1 MYKMYQKIIPAA
13 QNLSG
18 GILTRFL
25 GRSLPAKSHFRLVVC
40 GGFTLVELLVVVLII
55 GILAAVAYPQYR
67 MAVYKARFTQL
78 QAAAQPIMR
87 SFERYYM
94 ETGAQATS
102 LDELDIGRPQTS
114 SLQIIVVGGGNVVPI
129 DHVRF
134 QMPAKLPGLY
144 YVWYPYV
151 GGLKGSMGKHYCNVE
166 SADESKREMA
176 NKVCRAVSGREPDHC
191 GTYGCRYPMY

>member
-1 MYKMYQKIIPAA
+1 MNKIYQKIIPDGK
-13 QNLSG
+13 NLIKGKIS
-18 GILTRFL
+18 
-25 GRSLPAKSHFRLVVC
+25 
-40 GGFTLVELLVVVLII
+40 GFTLVGLLVVVLII
-55 GILAAVAYPQYR
+55 GIFAVVSYPQYR

-94 ETGAQATS
+94 ETGTQATS

-134 QMPAKLPGLY
+134 QMPGKLPGVY
-144 YVWYPYV
+144 YLWFPYTNKSV
-151 GGLKGSMGKHYCNVE
+151 EGKHYCNVE
-166 SADESKREMA
+166 SGDESKRELA
-176 NKVCRAVSGREPDHC
+176 NKICRAVSGREPDSC
-191 GTYGCRYPMY
+191 GSVGCRYPMY

>member
-1 MYKMYQKIIPAA
+1 MNKIYQKIIPAA

-18 GILTRFL
+18 GILTQFL
-25 GRSLPAKSHFRLVVC
+25 GRSLPAKSHSLRGA

-94 ETGAQATS
+94 QNGNTPTT
-102 LDELDIGRPQTS
+102 LDELDIGKPQTS
-114 SLQIIVVGGGNVVPI
+114 SLQVIVVGSGTGSIPL

-134 QMPAKLPGLY
+134 QMPGKLPGLY
-144 YVWYPYV
+144 YQWYPYV
-151 GGLKGSMGKHYCNVE
+151 GHQAHWIGKHYCNVE
-166 SADESKREMA
+166 SSNETTRELA
-176 NKVCRAVSGREPDHC
+176 KKICRPLSGREPDNC
-191 GTYGCRYPMY
+191 GTYGCRYPMD